1 MCKYA
6 NVIYKNWLGL
16 AWLGLAWLGFSNPS
30 ITAGEHTLVVRL
42 KNFIPE
48 MTWEPLWFR
57 LPSYISH

>member
-6 NVIYKNWLGL
+6 NVIYKKWL
-16 AWLGLAWLGFSNPS
+16 AS

-48 MTWEPLWFR
+48 MTWEHLWFR